1 MLFGDFMTYF
11 KFVFYFMKN
20 QSIVA
25 GITWLPCKDI
35 PVSHNFTRAKKSGA
49 AIHDDYGS
57 HSQLLKT
64 CTTLNPLTPE
74 IRNID
79 FRHIKPYIF
88 LKALCYLIQIHRK
101 NM

>member
-1 MLFGDFMTYF
+1 MQSFRLKVEI
-11 KFVFYFMKN
+11 KFLGIEKKN
-20 QSIVA
+20 NKEQGYKLQV
-25 GITWLPCKDI
+25 
-35 PVSHNFTRAKKSGA
+35 
-49 AIHDDYGS
+49 
-57 HSQLLKT
+57 
-64 CTTLNPLTPE
+64 NPLTPE